1 MPRPI
6 TISTEHIVECAR
18 AQFLENGFSVP
29 TSAIASAAGISEGT
43 IFKRFPTKLALFAA
57 AMGLPEPRFLEAMPG
72 RVGSGRIAEQLVI
85 IGAEI
90 YDFYS
95 DLMPRVM
102 MTISK
107 GGDPEQGFSD
117 GSCVPPPV
125 LVIQGVMRY
134 FEAEEEAGRLRCE
147 HPELAARMF
156 VGTIVHSVL
165 LTLRIPTVGEH
176 IITQRETILE
186 HLVDTLLQGVG
197 P

>member
-29 TSAIASAAGISEGT
+29 TSAIASAARISEGT
-43 IFKRFPTKLALFAA
+43 IFKRFPTKLALFSA
-57 AMGLPEPRFLEAMPG
+57 AMGLPEPRFLEAMPE
-72 RVGSGRIAEQLVI
+72 RVGSGQIAAQLRLL
-85 IGAEI
+85 GAEI

-95 DLMPRVM
+95 ELMPRVM

-107 GGDPEQGFSD
+107 GGNPEKGFED

-134 FEAEEEAGRLRCE
+134 FEAEEETGRLCCK

-165 LTLRIPTVGEH
+165 LNLRIPNVGEH